1 MSLAERLELI
11 QSRIESA
18 AKRAGRLSSDVH
30 LVAVSKHYPA
40 AELRAAYE
48 LGVRDFGENYV
59 QELVRKRSE
68 LADLAD
74 LRFHLIGHLQRNKA
88 RHVAQAA
95 NGIHSLDNV
104 RTIAE
109 CGRRALEVNRTLAV
123 FIQVNVA
130 GEVQKEGCSPSQL
143 PELVDAVLSCKQ
155 LELQG
160 LMTIPPA
167 VAEPE
172 QARPYFRQLYE
183 LQAALP
189 VRLSRLSMGMSADF
203 EIAIDEGATDVRVGT
218 ALFGAR
224 T

>member
-1 MSLAERLELI
+1 MSLAERLQLI
-11 QSRIESA
+11 QSRLELA
-18 AKRAGRLSSDVH
+18 AKRAGRSASDVR
-30 LVAVSKHYPA
+30 LLAVSKRYPA
-40 AELRAAYE
+40 DVLREAYA

-59 QELVRKRSE
+59 QEMVQKRAD
-68 LADLAD
+68 LADLGD

-88 RHVAQAA
+88 RHVVLAA
-95 NGIHSLDNV
+95 HAIHSLDDV
-104 RTIAE
+104 RTVIE
-109 CGRRALEVNRTLAV
+109 CGRRAVEAQRVLEV

-143 PELVDAVLSCKQ
+143 QELVDSVLSCPSLQ
-155 LELQG
+155 LQG

-203 EIAIDEGATDVRVGT
+203 EIAIEEGATDVRVGT